1 MLMDIYS
8 VVNYSVNNLHRDDLP
23 RKHEGHTLMNVRLK
37 NTKQT
42 SGKLRVC
49 SMLFVK
55 KWQQIKK
62 NIDIYHL

>member
-1 MLMDIYS
+1 MLMDINS
-8 VVNYSVNNLHRDDLP
+8 VVNYNVNILHRDDLP
-23 RKHEGHTLMNVRLK
+23 RKHEGHSLMNVRLK
-37 NTKQT
+37 TTKQT

-55 KWQQIKK
+55 KWQQITN